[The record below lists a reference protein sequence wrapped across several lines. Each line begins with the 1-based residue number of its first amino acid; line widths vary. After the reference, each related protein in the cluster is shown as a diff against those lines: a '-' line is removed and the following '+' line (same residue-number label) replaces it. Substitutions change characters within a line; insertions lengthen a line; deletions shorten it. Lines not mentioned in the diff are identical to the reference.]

1 MVQKPTKVVKKRK
14 VVDENEEE
22 SQGLATIEA
31 SINLSCTTEKP
42 KKMKMK
48 ATKLKAKKY
57 RMKKNAPEKEE
68 NKEIEKEVIAEKAQ
82 TEVVVKEPTKKF
94 KRLKKV
100 TTTTPVV
107 TNCELFADTTAI
119 YQEARKNEKE
129 GALKIIKEK
138 NKKKR
143 KMALLDEG
151 ENNET
156 IVESNIKT
164 PIVEQTEETAGKAI
178 KLEPTSKM
186 VRKAFEP
193 EPQTQGKRLK
203 KMVKKK
209 SIKKKMV
216 KKVKVF
222 KEIKMSTVEGETE
235 AKKSK
240 VTKPNPLQLINKRIF

>member
-1 MVQKPTKVVKKRK
+1 MVQKPTKAVKKRK

-22 SQGLATIEA
+22 SQGLATLEA
-31 SINLSCTTEKP
+31 SINLSYTTEKP

-57 RMKKNAPEKEE
+57 GKKNAPEKKEE
-68 NKEIEKEVIAEKAQ
+68 NQEIEKEVVAEKAQ
-82 TEVVVKEPTKKF
+82 SEVVVKEPTKKF

-100 TTTTPVV
+100 TTKPPVV

-119 YQEARKNEKE
+119 YQEARKNERE

-156 IVESNIKT
+156 IVESNIKS
-164 PIVEQTEETAGKAI
+164 PIVEQPEETAGKAI
-178 KLEPTSKM
+178 ELEPTIRWLGRPLSLSYK
-186 VRKAFEP
+186 
-193 EPQTQGKRLK
+193 LK
-203 KMVKKK
+203 
-209 SIKKKMV
+209 
-216 KKVKVF
+216 
-222 KEIKMSTVEGETE
+222 ERG
-235 AKKSK
+235 
-240 VTKPNPLQLINKRIF
+240 